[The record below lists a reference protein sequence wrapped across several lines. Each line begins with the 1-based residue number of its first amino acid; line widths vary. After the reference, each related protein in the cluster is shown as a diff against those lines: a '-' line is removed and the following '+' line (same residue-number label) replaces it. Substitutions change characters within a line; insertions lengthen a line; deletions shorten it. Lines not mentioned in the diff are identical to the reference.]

1 MGASCC
7 GNETTKGTR
16 DADLA
21 KIRSYTISRDRKKEL
36 AMMIPEET
44 VTKVQAIVRGHRCR
58 CYVK

>member
-21 KIRSYTISRDRKKEL
+21 KIRSFTISRDRKKEL
-36 AMMIPEET
+36 NKMPHEPI
-44 VTKVQAIVRGHRCR
+44 TKVQAIVRGQRAR

>member
-21 KIRSYTISRDRKKEL
+21 KIRSANISRDRKKEL
-36 AMMIPEET
+36 QKIPPE
-44 VTKVQAIVRGHRCR
+44 KVIKLQAIARGQKTR
-58 CYVK
+58 KEIMD